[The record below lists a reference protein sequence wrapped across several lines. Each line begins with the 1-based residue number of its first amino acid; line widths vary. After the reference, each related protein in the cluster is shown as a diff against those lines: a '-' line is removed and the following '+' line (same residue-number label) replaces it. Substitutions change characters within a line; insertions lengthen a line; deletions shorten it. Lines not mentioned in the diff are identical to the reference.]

1 MTRLAIL
8 SVTLMTPVLL
18 VLGNIL
24 PVMTPFWLTVAYT
37 RTGFPRDSYGF
48 STSDRI
54 ALAARV
60 TNWLGNDQDLNALAD
75 LGTPDGQNAFNARE
89 LRHLQ
94 DVKLLT
100 GHAYR
105 LAILALVLL
114 TVSSTICHRKGV
126 LRLALQRAARLTLAL
141 LLAILVFS
149 LASWDQAFTEF
160 HRLFFASGTWYFAY
174 SDTLIRL
181 FPERFWIDA
190 LLFLAGMTVLQSL
203 ALIWLTNPT
212 ATGWK
217 TLRQL
222 IYWRRRD
229 SGVSGLEQAKRP

>member
-1 MTRLAIL
+1 ML
-8 SVTLMTPVLL
+8 SSLLVTLMTPALL
-18 VLGNIL
+18 VLGNVL
-24 PVMTPFWLTVAYT
+24 LVMTPFWLTAAYT
-37 RTGFPRDSYGF
+37 RPGFPRDSYGL

-54 ALAARV
+54 ELAARV
-60 TNWLGNDQDLNALAD
+60 THWLGNDQDLNALAD
-75 LGTPDGQNAFNARE
+75 LNTPDGQKAFNARE

-94 DVKLLT
+94 DVKSLT

-105 LAILALVLL
+105 LAVAALAIFVFG
-114 TVSSTICHRKGV
+114 SAICHRVGV

-149 LASWDQAFTEF
+149 VASWDQAFTEF

-190 LLFLAGMTVLQSL
+190 LLFLAGLTVLQSL
-203 ALIWLTNPT
+203 ALIWLTNPNP
-212 ATGWK
+212 TGWK
-217 TLRQL
+217 ALRQL
-222 IYWRRRD
+222 IYWRRSD
-229 SGVSGLEQAKRP
+229 PGVSGLEQTERP

>member
-1 MTRLAIL
+1 MTGLANL
-8 SVTLMTPVLL
+8 LVTLMTPALL

-24 PVMTPFWLTVAYT
+24 LVMTPFWLSAAYT
-37 RTGFPRDSYGF
+37 RPGFPRDSYGL

-54 ALAARV
+54 ELAALV
-60 TNWLGNDQDLNALAD
+60 TNWLGNDQELNALAD
-75 LGTPDGQNAFNARE
+75 LITPDGQKAFNARE
-89 LRHLQ
+89 LRHLL

-100 GHAYR
+100 GHFYR
-105 LAILALVLL
+105 LAFTALTLL
-114 TVSSTICHRKGV
+114 GVGSAICHRRGV
-126 LRLALQRAARLTLAL
+126 LRQALQRAAHLTLAL

-149 LASWDQAFTEF
+149 AASWDQAFTEF

-190 LLFLAGMTVLQSL
+190 LLFLAGLTALQAL
-203 ALIWLTNPT
+203 ALIWLTSPT

-229 SGVSGLEQAKRP
+229 SGVTGLEQAKRP

>member
-1 MTRLAIL
+1 MTRLANL
-8 SVTLMTPVLL
+8 LVTLMTPVLL
-18 VLGNIL
+18 VLGNVL
-24 PVMTPFWLTVAYT
+24 LVMTPLWLSAVYT
-37 RTGFPRDSYGF
+37 RPGFPRDSYGL

-54 ALAARV
+54 ELATRV
-60 TNWLGNDQDLNALAD
+60 TSWLGSDRDLDVLAN
-75 LGTPDGQNAFNARE
+75 LGIPDGQKAFNARE

-100 GHAYR
+100 GQAYR
-105 LAILALVLL
+105 LAILALLL
-114 TVSSTICHRKGV
+114 FAVGSAYCQGKGV
-126 LRLALQRAARLTLAL
+126 LRIALQRAARLTLAL

-149 LASWDQAFTEF
+149 AASWDLAFTEF

-190 LLFLAGMTVLQSL
+190 LLFLAGLTVLQSL

-212 ATGWK
+212 PVGWK

>member
-1 MTRLAIL
+1 MTRLANL
-8 SVTLMTPVLL
+8 LVTLMTPVLL

-24 PVMTPFWLTVAYT
+24 LVMTPFWLTAAYS
-37 RTGFPRDSYGF
+37 RPGFPRDSYGL

-54 ALAARV
+54 ELAARV
-60 TNWLGNDQDLNALAD
+60 TNWLGNDQELNALAD
-75 LGTPDGQNAFNARE
+75 MNAPDGQKAFNARE

-100 GHAYR
+100 GNAYR
-105 LAILALVLL
+105 LAIAASALLAVG
-114 TVSSTICHRKGV
+114 SAICHRNGA
-126 LRLALQRAARLTLAL
+126 LRLAIQRAGRLTLAL

-190 LLFLAGMTVLQSL
+190 LLFLAGLTVLQSL
-203 ALIWLTNPT
+203 ALIWLTNPA

-229 SGVSGLEQAKRP
+229 SGV